1 MKNKIKLVEQSED
14 LKTEVRDM
22 RQSVELGCFSKETYP
37 WFTMD
42 ESQPRRTKSGL
53 DVVTGVN
60 NKNEAVWFYSN
71 GTVKN
76 MVTKNVGIWDCKKEY
91 TTQQQQIIN
100 SLVNA
105 GWTDVEPDVTS
116 AEHDTEMDIRLFQN
130 RKYAKYFSSYTP
142 VWNVG
147 VEIAKSN
154 NPNAKQTTTN
164 TTATSQQTGGDNP
177 DVTVTPQTVSS
188 IADSIRQNATKTSRE
203 DCKAAIMTL
212 FNADKTPGIT
222 YFTNDKDIILFKN
235 TAKKCSQQGMNFTK
249 GMLGVGDEL
258 DYLLNKR
265 GRFGLMESKKI
276 NLKGIIKENLIK
288 TQENKNRLL
297 QESNIVKTRLN
308 IILEGKTFKT
318 KKQVNDVYVTILSE
332 MIYLHKQGF
341 NEDIIAENVDSVFG
355 ALGNIFG
362 TGINGVI
369 ETFKEKGVNYILEKL
384 GLSKNNFL
392 KNFLITALAN
402 TDIKDVPKLFS
413 DCDFLTKKIAES
425 IPEAYLRK
433 LEYDKGMGNVF
444 MDTVRNSL
452 YDVIKNSDFADKVES
467 RISGIVCPLVQ
478 QMTGKFS
485 DHLSGMK
492 SSLISNPLNMQS

>member
-1 MKNKIKLVEQSED
+1 MKNKIKLVEQSEE
-14 LKTEVRDM
+14 LSTEIRNM

-60 NKNEAVWFYSN
+60 NKKDAVWFYSN

-91 TTQQQQIIN
+91 TPQQQQIIN
-100 SLVNA
+100 SLVKA
-105 GWTDVEPDVTS
+105 GYTDVEPDVTS
-116 AEHDTEMDIRLFQN
+116 SEHNSEVDIRVLEN
-130 RKYAKYFSSYTP
+130 RKYLKYFKDYTP
-142 VWNVG
+142 LWQVG
-147 VEIAKSN
+147 VTKAKQL
-154 NPNAKQTTTN
+154 NPNAAQT
-164 TTATSQQTGGDNP
+164 TTATSQPTGGDNS
-177 DVTVTPQTVSS
+177 DDTVSS
-188 IADSIRQNATKTSRE
+188 ISDSIRQNATKTSRK
-203 DCKAAIMTL
+203 DCRAAIKTL
-212 FNADKTPGIT
+212 FNADKNPGIT
-222 YFTNDKDIILFKN
+222 YFTNDSDIILFKN

-249 GMLGVGDEL
+249 GILGVGDEL

-318 KKQVNDVYVTILSE
+318 KKQVDDVYVTILSE

-362 TGINGVI
+362 SGINGVVA
-369 ETFKEKGVNYILEKL
+369 TFKERGVDFILEKL

-392 KNFLITALAN
+392 KNFLVTALGN

-433 LEYDKGMGNVF
+433 LEYDKGMGNIF

>member
-1 MKNKIKLVEQSED
+1 MKNKIKLVEQSEE
-14 LKTEVRDM
+14 LSTETRNM

-60 NKNEAVWFYSN
+60 NKKEAVWFYSN

-91 TTQQQQIIN
+91 TPQQQQIIN
-100 SLVNA
+100 SLVKA
-105 GWTDVEPDVTS
+105 GYTDVEPDVTS
-116 AEHDTEMDIRLFQN
+116 SEHNSEVDIRVLEN
-130 RKYAKYFSSYTP
+130 RKYLKYFKDYTP
-142 VWNVG
+142 LWQVG
-147 VEIAKSN
+147 VTKAKQL
-154 NPNAKQTTTN
+154 NPNAAQT
-164 TTATSQQTGGDNP
+164 TTATSQPTGGDNS
-177 DVTVTPQTVSS
+177 DDTVSS
-188 IADSIRQNATKTSRE
+188 ISDSIRQNATKTSRK
-203 DCKAAIMTL
+203 DCRAAIKTL
-212 FNADKTPGIT
+212 FNADKNPGIT
-222 YFTNDKDIILFKN
+222 YFTNDSDIILFKN

-249 GMLGVGDEL
+249 GILGVGDEL

-318 KKQVNDVYVTILSE
+318 KKQVDDVYVTILSE

-341 NEDIIAENVDSVFG
+341 NEDIIAENVDNVFG

-369 ETFKEKGVNYILEKL
+369 ETFKERGVNYILEKL

-392 KNFLITALAN
+392 KNFLVTALAN

-433 LEYDKGMGNVF
+433 LEYEKGMGNVF

-452 YDVIKNSDFADKVES
+452 YDVIKDSNFADKVES

-478 QMTGKFS
+478 QMNSKFS

>member
-1 MKNKIKLVEQSED
+1 
-14 LKTEVRDM
+14 
-22 RQSVELGCFSKETYP
+22 
-37 WFTMD
+37 
-42 ESQPRRTKSGL
+42 
-53 DVVTGVN
+53 
-60 NKNEAVWFYSN
+60 
-71 GTVKN
+71 
-76 MVTKNVGIWDCKKEY
+76 
-91 TTQQQQIIN
+91 
-100 SLVNA
+100 
-105 GWTDVEPDVTS
+105 
-116 AEHDTEMDIRLFQN
+116 
-130 RKYAKYFSSYTP
+130 
-142 VWNVG
+142 
-147 VEIAKSN
+147 
-154 NPNAKQTTTN
+154 
-164 TTATSQQTGGDNP
+164 
-177 DVTVTPQTVSS
+177 
-188 IADSIRQNATKTSRE
+188 
-203 DCKAAIMTL
+203 
-212 FNADKTPGIT
+212 
-222 YFTNDKDIILFKN
+222 
-235 TAKKCSQQGMNFTK
+235 MNFTK
-249 GMLGVGDEL
+249 GILGVGDEL

-318 KKQVNDVYVTILSE
+318 KKQVDDVYVTILSE

-355 ALGNIFG
+355 VLGNIFG

-369 ETFKEKGVNYILEKL
+369 ETFKERGVNYILEKL

-392 KNFLITALAN
+392 KNFLITSLAN

-413 DCDFLTKKIAES
+413 DCNFLTKKIAES

>member
-1 MKNKIKLVEQSED
+1 MKNKIKLVEQSEE
-14 LKTEVRDM
+14 LSTETRNM
-22 RQSVELGCFSKETYP
+22 KQSVELGCFSKETYP

-60 NKNEAVWFYSN
+60 NKKETVWFYSN

-76 MVTKNVGIWDCKKEY
+76 MITKNVGIWDCKKEY

-116 AEHDTEMDIRLFQN
+116 DAHDTEMDIRLFQN

-142 VWNVG
+142 VWYVG
-147 VEIAKSN
+147 VEIAKNN

-164 TTATSQQTGGDNP
+164 TTETSQQRGGDNS
-177 DVTVTPQTVSS
+177 DDTVSS
-188 IADSIRQNATKTSRE
+188 IADSIRQNATKTSRK
-203 DCKAAIMTL
+203 DCRAAIKTL
-212 FNADKTPGIT
+212 FNADKNPGIT
-222 YFTNDKDIILFKN
+222 YFTNDRDIILFKN

-249 GMLGVGDEL
+249 GILGVGDEL

-265 GRFGLMESKKI
+265 GKFGLMESKKI

-318 KKQVNDVYVTILSE
+318 KKQVDDVYVTILSE

-355 ALGNIFG
+355 VLGNIFG

-384 GLSKNNFL
+384 GLSSNNFL
-392 KNFLITALAN
+392 KNFLITSLAN

-413 DCDFLTKKIAES
+413 DCNFLTKKIAES

-433 LEYDKGMGNVF
+433 LEYEKGMGNVF

-467 RISGIVCPLVQ
+467 KISGIVCPLVQ

-485 DHLSGMK
+485 NHLSGMK

>member
-1 MKNKIKLVEQSED
+1 MKNKIKLVEQSEE
-14 LKTEVRDM
+14 LSTETRDM
-22 RQSVELGCFSKETYP
+22 KQSVELGCFSKEKYP

-42 ESQPRRTKSGL
+42 DNPIRKTKSGS
-53 DVVTGVN
+53 DVVIGVN
-60 NKNEAVWFYSN
+60 NKKESVWFYSN
-71 GTVKN
+71 GDVKN
-76 MVTKNVGIWDCKKEY
+76 MVTKKVGTWYCKKEY

-105 GWTDVEPDVTS
+105 GFTDVEPDVTS
-116 AEHDTEMDIRLFQN
+116 SEHDTEMDIRVFQN
-130 RKYAKYFSSYTP
+130 RKYAKYFTVYTP
-142 VWNVG
+142 VWQVG
-147 VEIAKSN
+147 VEKAKQL
-154 NPNAKQTTTN
+154 NPKAVQTTT
-164 TTATSQQTGGDNP
+164 SQTIGGDNSQE
-177 DVTVTPQTVSS
+177 VTPESVKSLSDKIKQSAKS
-188 IADSIRQNATKTSRE
+188 ISRE
-203 DCKAAIMTL
+203 DCKAAVMTL
-212 FNADKTPGIT
+212 FKADKTPGIT
-222 YFTNDKDIILFKN
+222 YFTDDKDIILFKN

-249 GMLGVGDEL
+249 GILGVGDEL

-265 GRFGLMESKKI
+265 GKFGLMEGKKI

-318 KKQVNDVYVTILSE
+318 KKEIDNVYVTILSE
-332 MIYLHKQGF
+332 MIYLHNQGF

-355 ALGNIFG
+355 ALGNIFSS
-362 TGINGVI
+362 GINGVVA
-369 ETFKEKGVNYILEKL
+369 TFKERGVNFILEKL

-392 KNFLITALAN
+392 KNFLVTALGN

-433 LEYDKGMGNVF
+433 LEYEKGMGNIF

-492 SSLISNPLNMQS
+492 SSLISNPMNTQS

>member
-1 MKNKIKLVEQSED
+1 MKNKIKLVEQSEE
-14 LKTEVRDM
+14 LSTEIKNM
-22 RQSVELGCFSKETYP
+22 RQSAELGCFSKETYP

-60 NKNEAVWFYSN
+60 NKKEAVWFYSN

-116 AEHDTEMDIRLFQN
+116 AEHKTEKDVRLFQN
-130 RKYAKYFSSYTP
+130 REYVKYFTEYTP
-142 VWNVG
+142 VWQVG
-147 VEIAKSN
+147 VMKARQL
-154 NPNAKQTTTN
+154 NPKAVQT
-164 TTATSQQTGGDNP
+164 TTATSQSVGGDNS
-177 DVTVTPQTVSS
+177 DDTVSS
-188 IADSIRQNATKTSRE
+188 ISDSIRQNATKTSRK
-203 DCKAAIMTL
+203 DCRAAIKTL
-212 FNADKTPGIT
+212 FNADKNPGIT

-249 GMLGVGDEL
+249 GILGVGDEL

-318 KKQVNDVYVTILSE
+318 KKQVDDVYVTILSE

-341 NEDIIAENVDSVFG
+341 NEDIIAENVGSVFG

-369 ETFKEKGVNYILEKL
+369 ETFKERGVNYILEKL

-392 KNFLITALAN
+392 KNFLITSLAN

-433 LEYDKGMGNVF
+433 LEYEKGMGNVF

>member
-1 MKNKIKLVEQSED
+1 MKNKRKIFEQSEE
-14 LKTEVRDM
+14 LKSQNMDM
-22 RQSVELGCFSKETYP
+22 RKSVESGCFSKESYS
-37 WFTMD
+37 WFTID
-42 ESQPRRTKSGL
+42 ENQPRKTKSGL

-60 NKNEAVWFYSN
+60 EKKETVWFYSN

-76 MVTKNVGIWDCKKEY
+76 QVTKKVKTWFCKKEY

-100 SLVNA
+100 YLVNS
-105 GWTDVEPDVTS
+105 GYTDIEPDVTS
-116 AEHDTEMDIRLFQN
+116 REHDTEKDVRVFEN
-130 RKYAKYFSSYTP
+130 GKYAKYFTVYTP
-142 VWNVG
+142 IWLVG
-147 VEIAKSN
+147 VAKAKQL
-154 NPNAKQTTTN
+154 NPKAAQTTTS
-164 TTATSQQTGGDNP
+164 TSQQTGGDNP
-177 DVTVTPQTVSS
+177 QTEVKPESVKQL
-188 IADSIRQNATKTSRE
+188 ADTIKQSAKRTSRE
-203 DCKAAIMTL
+203 DCRAAIMTL
-212 FNADKTPGIT
+212 YKADKNPGIT
-222 YFTNDKDIILFKN
+222 YFTDDNDIMLFKT

-249 GMLGVGDEL
+249 GILGVGDEL

-265 GRFGLMESKKI
+265 GKFGLMESKKI
-276 NLKGIIKENLIK
+276 NLKSIIKENLIK
-288 TQENKNRLL
+288 THENKNRLL

-318 KKQVNDVYVTILSE
+318 KRQVNDVYVTILSE

-341 NEDIIAENVDSVFG
+341 NEDIIAENVDNVFG

-369 ETFKEKGVNYILEKL
+369 ETFKERGVNYILEKL

-392 KNFLITALAN
+392 KNFLVTALAN

-413 DCDFLTKKIAES
+413 DCDFLTKKISES

-433 LEYDKGMGNVF
+433 LEYEKGMGNVF

-452 YDVIKNSDFADKVES
+452 YDVIKGSDFADKVES

-478 QMTGKFS
+478 QMNSKFS
-485 DHLSGMK
+485 DHLNGMK

>member
-1 MKNKIKLVEQSED
+1 MKNKIKLVEQSEE
-14 LKTEVRDM
+14 LSTEIRNM

-60 NKNEAVWFYSN
+60 NKKDAVWFYSN

-91 TTQQQQIIN
+91 TPQQQQIIN

-105 GWTDVEPDVTS
+105 GYTDVEPNVTS
-116 AEHDTEMDIRLFQN
+116 SEHNSEVDIRVLEN
-130 RKYAKYFSSYTP
+130 RKYLKYFKDYTP
-142 VWNVG
+142 LWQVG
-147 VEIAKSN
+147 VTKAKQL
-154 NPNAKQTTTN
+154 NPNAAQT
-164 TTATSQQTGGDNP
+164 TTATSQPTSGDNS
-177 DVTVTPQTVSS
+177 DDTVSS
-188 IADSIRQNATKTSRE
+188 ISDSIRQNATKTSRK
-203 DCKAAIMTL
+203 DCRAAIKTL
-212 FNADKTPGIT
+212 FNADKNPGIT
-222 YFTNDKDIILFKN
+222 YFTNDSDIILFKN

-249 GMLGVGDEL
+249 GILGVGDEL

-318 KKQVNDVYVTILSE
+318 KKQVDDVYVTILSE

-369 ETFKEKGVNYILEKL
+369 ETFKERGVNYILEKL

-392 KNFLITALAN
+392 KNFLITSLSN

-413 DCDFLTKKIAES
+413 DCNFLTKKIAES

-433 LEYDKGMGNVF
+433 LEYEKGMGNIF

-467 RISGIVCPLVQ
+467 KISGIVCPLVQ
-478 QMTGKFS
+478 RMTGKFS

>member
-1 MKNKIKLVEQSED
+1 
-14 LKTEVRDM
+14 
-22 RQSVELGCFSKETYP
+22 
-37 WFTMD
+37 MD

-100 SLVNA
+100 YLVNS
-105 GWTDVEPDVTS
+105 GYTDIEPDVTS
-116 AEHDTEMDIRLFQN
+116 REHDTEKDVRVFEN
-130 RKYAKYFSSYTP
+130 GKYAKYFTVYTP
-142 VWNVG
+142 IWLVG
-147 VEIAKSN
+147 VAKAKQL
-154 NPNAKQTTTN
+154 NPKAAQTTTS
-164 TTATSQQTGGDNP
+164 TSQQTGGDNP
-177 DVTVTPQTVSS
+177 QTEVKPESVKQL
-188 IADSIRQNATKTSRE
+188 ADTIKQSAKRTSRE
-203 DCKAAIMTL
+203 DCREAIMTL
-212 FNADKTPGIT
+212 YKADKNPGIT
-222 YFTNDKDIILFKN
+222 YFTDDNDIMLFKN
-235 TAKKCSQQGMNFTK
+235 TAKKCSQQGMNFTR
-249 GMLGVGDEL
+249 GILGVGDEL

-355 ALGNIFG
+355 ALSNIFG

-369 ETFKEKGVNYILEKL
+369 ETFKERGVDYILEKL

-392 KNFLITALAN
+392 KNFLVTSLAN

>member
-1 MKNKIKLVEQSED
+1 MKNKIKLVEQSEE
-14 LKTEVRDM
+14 LSTEIRNM

-60 NKNEAVWFYSN
+60 NKKDAVWFYSN

-91 TTQQQQIIN
+91 TPQQQQIIN

-105 GWTDVEPDVTS
+105 GYTDVEPNVTS
-116 AEHDTEMDIRLFQN
+116 SEHNSEVDIRVLEN
-130 RKYAKYFSSYTP
+130 RKYLKYFKDYTP
-142 VWNVG
+142 LWQVG
-147 VEIAKSN
+147 VTKAKQL
-154 NPNAKQTTTN
+154 NPNAAQT
-164 TTATSQQTGGDNP
+164 TTATSQPTSGDNS
-177 DVTVTPQTVSS
+177 DDTVSS
-188 IADSIRQNATKTSRE
+188 ISDSIRQNATKTSRK
-203 DCKAAIMTL
+203 DCRAAIKTL
-212 FNADKTPGIT
+212 FNADKNPGIT
-222 YFTNDKDIILFKN
+222 YFTNDSDIILFKN

-249 GMLGVGDEL
+249 GILGVGDEL

-318 KKQVNDVYVTILSE
+318 KKQVDDVYVTILSE

-362 TGINGVI
+362 SGINGVVA
-369 ETFKEKGVNYILEKL
+369 TFKERGVDFILEKL

-392 KNFLITALAN
+392 KNFLVTALGN

-433 LEYDKGMGNVF
+433 LEYDKGMGNIF

-452 YDVIKNSDFADKVES
+452 YDVIKDSDFAGKVES

>member
-1 MKNKIKLVEQSED
+1 MKNKIKLVEQSEE
-14 LKTEVRDM
+14 LSTETRNM
-22 RQSVELGCFSKETYP
+22 KQSVDYGCFSKETYP

-60 NKNEAVWFYSN
+60 NKKEAVWFYSN

-76 MVTKNVGIWDCKKEY
+76 MVTKNVGTWDCKKEY

-116 AEHDTEMDIRLFQN
+116 SEHDTEMDIRLFQN

-142 VWNVG
+142 VWYVG
-147 VEIAKSN
+147 VEIAKNN
-154 NPNAKQTTTN
+154 NPNAKQTTT
-164 TTATSQQTGGDNP
+164 TTSQQTGGDNP
-177 DVTVTPQTVSS
+177 DDAVTPQTVSS
-188 IADSIRQNATKTSRE
+188 IADSIRQNATRTSRE

-249 GMLGVGDEL
+249 GALGVGDEL

-318 KKQVNDVYVTILSE
+318 KKQVDDVYVTILSE

-341 NEDIIAENVDSVFG
+341 NEDIIAENVGSVFG

-369 ETFKEKGVNYILEKL
+369 ETFKEKGVNFILEKL

-392 KNFLITALAN
+392 KNFLITALGN